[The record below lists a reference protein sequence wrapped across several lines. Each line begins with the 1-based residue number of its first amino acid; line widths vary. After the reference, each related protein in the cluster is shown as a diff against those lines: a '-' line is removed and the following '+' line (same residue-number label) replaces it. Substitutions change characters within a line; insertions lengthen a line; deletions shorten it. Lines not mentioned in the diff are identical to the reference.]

1 MNPPKLLALYGLKW
15 NPFHAD
21 VPVDALWR
29 PPELDHFCWRIEN
42 LSREGGFAL
51 ITGEPG
57 TGKSVALRLV
67 AHHLETL
74 PDLAPAVLTRPQSG
88 VPDFYRELGQLFDV
102 PLNPHNRWAGFRALR
117 ETWRAHVE
125 ATRLRRVLLVDEAQ
139 EVPAVVLAELRIL
152 ASADFDSR
160 SLLTVVLCGDQR
172 LTQHFR
178 HQDLLPVAS
187 RIRARLELGYRTPKQ
202 LADWL
207 AHVLDQAGQP
217 QLMSD
222 ELVTTLTEHAAG
234 NLRVLA
240 NLAQELLAN
249 AAHRELPQID
259 HKLYLDLFT
268 PPTQARPRSAGDR
281 A

>member
-15 NPFHAD
+15 NPFHSD

-29 PPELDHFCWRIEN
+29 PPELDAFFWRIEN
-42 LSREGGFAL
+42 LAREGGFAL
-51 ITGEPG
+51 VTGEPG

-67 AHHLETL
+67 AHHLEAL

-88 VPDFYRELGQLFDV
+88 VADFYRELGQLFGV
-102 PLNPHNRWAGFRALR
+102 PLNPHNRWAGFQALR
-117 ETWRAHVE
+117 ETWLAHVE

-139 EVPAVVLAELRIL
+139 EVPATVLAELRIL

-187 RIRARLELGYRTPKQ
+187 RIRTRLELGYRTPKQ

-207 AHVLDQAGQP
+207 AHVLAQAGQP
-217 QLMSD
+217 RLMTD

-240 NLAQELLAN
+240 NLAQELLAT
-249 AAHRELPQID
+249 AAHRELSQID
-259 HKLYLDLFT
+259 QKLYLELFT
-268 PPTQARPRSAGDR
+268 PPTQARPRSAGER
-281 A
+281 P